1 MIATKDQ
8 TKEEQEAAEN
18 KKKINQALV
27 KTMLDGDR
35 KRKGAAAAA
44 GGVAILSP
52 GADDVDQPEAL
63 DDDDGIQGGSQRPKR
78 RNTLSIMEMREK
90 NKERKLEL
98 QTLAME
104 ERKLDREARRKKDE
118 AQAKLI
124 EALTKK
130 MMEENK

>member
-1 MIATKDQ
+1 
-8 TKEEQEAAEN
+8 
-18 KKKINQALV
+18 
-27 KTMLDGDR
+27 
-35 KRKGAAAAA
+35 
-44 GGVAILSP
+44 
-52 GADDVDQPEAL
+52 
-63 DDDDGIQGGSQRPKR
+63 
-78 RNTLSIMEMREK
+78 MEMREK